1 MNYFIFKM
9 EEKYKKFKE
18 YNWENSKEWHSYY
31 GNIYPT
37 PPPNKILRYKKKFYR
52 NKIDPD
58 FDIEYSPTNEK
69 EENNHQNSNSNGTN
83 TNSNNNTKSNY
94 YYSKNSS
101 TSLIKTPL
109 LNIETIL
116 MILLLFSLPLKYNTK
131 FISII
136 CFLIR
141 SIRLVGKPKYDL
153 AYLKQLLK
161 NESFQTVI
169 FSIEILFDKF
179 NYFLLVP
186 IIISTVVALSEN
198 IKLYQLNISSINN
211 MNDLIYNKK
220 EDILQDKSDIELGI
234 VLALFIGIF
243 LNINSMIIFIIHI
256 QVLYI
261 KYFFDYRLQRSF
273 NKLNTY
279 VNNFKNGNNCPPFI
293 KNIIEKIQSF
303 LENLIMR

>member
-1 MNYFIFKM
+1 M

-18 YNWENSKEWHSYY
+18 YNWENSQEWHSYY
-31 GNIYPT
+31 ENIYPT

-69 EENNHQNSNSNGTN
+69 EENNHKNSNSNGTN
-83 TNSNNNTKSNY
+83 TNSNNTKSNY
-94 YYSKNSS
+94 YYSNYSKNSS
-101 TSLIKTPL
+101 TSLIKTPI

-131 FISII
+131 LISII

-153 AYLKQLLK
+153 VYLKQLLK

-186 IIISTVVALSEN
+186 IVISTVVALSEN
-198 IKLYQLNISSINN
+198 IKMYQLNINSINN

-234 VLALFIGIF
+234 FLALFVGIF
-243 LNINSMIIFIIHI
+243 LNINSMIIFVVHI

-279 VNNFKNGNNCPPFI
+279 VNNFKNDNNCPPFI

-303 LENLIMR
+303 LENLIKR

>member
-303 LENLIMR
+303 LENLIKR